1 MMLHSIVQGSSA
13 FESHQW
19 FTVEPTLGRMCHDV
33 VIAMSGAA
41 LCSCLETTRTGMLC
55 RHIVACLPHVP
66 VGTVGGGA
74 EESDEDSRDDAGH
87 NGAAAPARRQVAVT
101 LTMAEGQG
109 LGLIFDFFSG
119 ASDAVKVKQFVRS
132 KAAPRVKLPAE
143 ASGLI
148 LIGDVITAIDGAP
161 LRCLSTDSAKAVIQ
175 TARTASPMQTILT
188 VLRTSCAGGC
198 SANTDALSSITSS
211 AAAAGNRRMHVARP
225 IALAVFR
232 NTQRRWLRPSVD
244 LTAFCITNGDGQE
257 VVLAKVVALAAQRY
271 AAAAGGV
278 VTASANSDEAVAPEA
293 LPDNASVIHANV
305 FALFRKLCQDLKA
318 VPRHQALQL
327 AKDLCKIGRDRIDG
341 VVHDPLV
348 VHKRSHKPLKK
359 RAKDSSRGRISK
371 KLR

>member
-1 MMLHSIVQGSSA
+1 MMLHSIAQGSSA

-101 LTMAEGQG
+101 LTMAE
-109 LGLIFDFFSG
+109 
-119 ASDAVKVKQFVRS
+119 VKVKQFVRS

-148 LIGDVITAIDGAP
+148 LIGDVITAIDGTP

-198 SANTDALSSITSS
+198 SANTDTLSSVTSS
-211 AAAAGNRRMHVARP
+211 AAAAANRRMHVARP
-225 IALAVFR
+225 VALAVFR

-257 VVLAKVVALAAQRY
+257 VVLAKVVALAAQQY

-318 VPRHQALQL
+318 VPPHQALQL

-359 RAKDSSRGRISK
+359 RAKDSSRGGISK